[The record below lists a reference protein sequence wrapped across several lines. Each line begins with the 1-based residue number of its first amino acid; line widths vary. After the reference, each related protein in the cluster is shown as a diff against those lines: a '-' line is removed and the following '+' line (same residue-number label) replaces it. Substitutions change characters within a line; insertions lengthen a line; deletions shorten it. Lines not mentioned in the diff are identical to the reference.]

1 MTRPVSI
8 PIVAI
13 TAALGVAVMAI
24 AYLLPLASTDTLCR
38 YAPMAEAFACG
49 DWADAFHPRFAVG
62 GTVAAGI
69 FALLPFVDGFRACTL
84 SSSLAWALC
93 VIPVFR
99 LASRLFDSR
108 TAWFAVVLFVICPQP
123 LVWALRGLRE
133 PFKMLGILLMVDA
146 VVRAPDCRDKKGFP
160 CEAAL
165 AIVFLCLFKC
175 DAILAAIGLGLAYA
189 VADRFGLR
197 TWFLSGWGVLVLQPM
212 CYLVWSWTGYWLP
225 APHYIPLWKQ
235 FFGG

>member
-1 MTRPVSI
+1 
-8 PIVAI
+8 
-13 TAALGVAVMAI
+13 
-24 AYLLPLASTDTLCR
+24 
-38 YAPMAEAFACG
+38 
-49 DWADAFHPRFAVG
+49 
-62 GTVAAGI
+62 
-69 FALLPFVDGFRACTL
+69 
-84 SSSLAWALC
+84 
-93 VIPVFR
+93 
-99 LASRLFDSR
+99 
-108 TAWFAVVLFVICPQP
+108 
-123 LVWALRGLRE
+123 
-133 PFKMLGILLMVDA
+133 MVDA
-146 VVRAPDCRDKKGFP
+146 VVRAPDCRDQKGFP